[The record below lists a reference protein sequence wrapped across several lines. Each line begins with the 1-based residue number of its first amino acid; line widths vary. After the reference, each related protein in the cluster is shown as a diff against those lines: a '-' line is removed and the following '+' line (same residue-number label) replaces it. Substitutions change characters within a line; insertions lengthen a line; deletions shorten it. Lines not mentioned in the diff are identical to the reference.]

1 MRFTVLA
8 IFFASLVGTAVGQ
21 NHQTYSSIGGFG
33 SVLYPGTGHA
43 PATPPGGINGP
54 RFNFNGR
61 PGGVPSRGGFGGPGP
76 ANHPQHN
83 RTVVVPY
90 PVFYGGYSGYN
101 GYGSGY
107 DPSAAYPPVQ
117 VGPSNGTPSV
127 VINHNY
133 IT

>member
-54 RFNFNGR
+54 HFNFNGR
-61 PGGVPSRGGFGGPGP
+61 PGGVPSRGSFGNPIP

-83 RTVVVPY
+83 RTVIVPY
-90 PVFYGGYSGYN
+90 PVFYGGYSN

-107 DPSAAYPPVQ
+107 DPSAAYPPDQ

-127 VINHNY
+127 V
-133 IT
+133 